1 LEAKMFIIGYLLMAI
16 AKILSLVINAYILII
31 IIDAVLSWVSHH
43 NPNDFTRLI
52 DSLVNPFLGQIRK
65 QIPRF
70 SIDIS
75 PIIAILILLF
85 LKDFVV
91 NVIQRLGE
99 MMI

>member
-1 LEAKMFIIGYLLMAI
+1 MFIIGYLLMAI